1 MIDFNIFLFN
11 DFETLDVFG
20 PVEIIGKLND
30 VYKMNFFSLKGG
42 IVTSRQKTEIVTKP
56 YTEIDF
62 SGILF
67 IPGGQGTR
75 KLVNNED
82 TILLLRKIAKSALY
96 CIAVCTGT
104 ALLAKTGLLNGVKAT
119 SNKRSF
125 EWARSVNLEVHWI
138 YKARWV
144 HDNKFYTS
152 SGVSA
157 GIDMILGF
165 VADKISKEKA
175 MEIAENIEYIWNDD
189 PSEDMFANYKI

>member
-30 VYKMNFFSLKGG
+30 VYKMKFFSLKGG
-42 IVTSRQKTEIVTKP
+42 IVTSRQKTEIVTKS

-67 IPGGQGTR
+67 VPGGQGTR

-82 TILLLRKIAKSALY
+82 TILLLRKIAKSSLY
-96 CIAVCTGT
+96 CITVCTGT

-119 SNKRSF
+119 SNKRAF
-125 EWARSVNLEVHWI
+125 EWVKSVNLEVHWV

-165 VADKISKEKA
+165 VADKFSKEKA
-175 MEIAENIEYIWNDD
+175 IEIAENIEYVWNDD
-189 PSEDMFANYKI
+189 PSEDIFAK

>member
-1 MIDFNIFLFN
+1 MIDFNVFLFD

-42 IVTSRQKTEIVTKP
+42 VVTSRQKTEIVTKS
-56 YTEIDF
+56 YAEIDF

-75 KLVNNED
+75 KLVNSED
-82 TILLLRKIAKSALY
+82 TILLLKKIARSSLY
-96 CIAVCTGT
+96 CITVCTGT
-104 ALLAKTGLLNGVKAT
+104 ALLAKTGLLNGVRAT
-119 SNKRSF
+119 SNKRAF
-125 EWARSVNLEVHWI
+125 EWVKSLNLEVHWV

-165 VADKISKEKA
+165 VADKFSKEKA
-175 MEIAENIEYIWNDD
+175 KEIADNIEYVWNDD
-189 PSEDMFANYKI
+189 PSEDMFAK

>member
-1 MIDFNIFLFN
+1 MIDFNIFLFD

-42 IVTSRQKTEIVTKP
+42 VITSKQKTEIVTRP
-56 YTEIDF
+56 YTEIDY

-75 KLVNNED
+75 KLVNHED
-82 TILLLRKIAKSALY
+82 TILLLKKIAKSSLY
-96 CIAVCTGT
+96 CITVCTGA
-104 ALLAKTGLLNGVKAT
+104 ALLAKTGLINGVRAT
-119 SNKRSF
+119 SNKKSF
-125 EWARSVNLEVHWI
+125 DWVKSVNLEVHWI

-144 HDNKFYTS
+144 HDNKYYTS

-157 GIDMILGF
+157 GMDMILGF
-165 VADKISKEKA
+165 IADRINKEKA
-175 MEIAENIEYIWNDD
+175 KEIAENIEYVWNDD
-189 PSEDMFANYKI
+189 PSQDIFAN

>member
-1 MIDFNIFLFN
+1 MIDFNIFLFD

-42 IVTSRQKTEIVTKP
+42 VITSKQKTEIITKS
-56 YTEIDF
+56 YTEIDY

-75 KLVNNED
+75 KLVNDED
-82 TILLLRKIAKSALY
+82 TILLLRKAVKNSLY
-96 CIAVCTGT
+96 CITVCTGA
-104 ALLAKTGLLNGVKAT
+104 ALLATTGLINGVRAT

-125 EWARSVNLEVHWI
+125 DWVKSVNLEVHWI
-138 YKARWV
+138 DKARWV
-144 HDNKFYTS
+144 HDNKYYTS

-157 GIDMILGF
+157 GMDMILGF
-165 VADKISKEKA
+165 VADRISKEKA
-175 MEIAENIEYIWNDD
+175 KEIAENIEYVWNDD
-189 PSEDMFANYKI
+189 PSNDIFAK

>member
-1 MIDFNIFLFN
+1 MIDFNVFLFD

-20 PVEIIGKLND
+20 PVELIGRLEDIYQMK
-30 VYKMNFFSLKGG
+30 FFSIKGG
-42 IVTSRQKTEIVTKP
+42 IVTSRQKTQIVTKA

-75 KLVNNED
+75 KLVNDED
-82 TILLLRKIAKSALY
+82 TILILKKIAKSSLY
-96 CIAVCTGT
+96 CITVCTGT

-125 EWARSVNLEVHWI
+125 DWVKSMNLEVHWV

-144 HDNKFYTS
+144 HDNKYYTS

-157 GIDMILGF
+157 GMDMILGF
-165 VADKISKEKA
+165 ISDKFDREKA
-175 MEIAENIEYIWNDD
+175 KEIADSIEYVWNDN
-189 PSEDMFANYKI
+189 PEEDMFAK